1 MTTPKMIDL
10 AKIDESYGQRLST
23 EDMVRQLTA
32 IDEHN
37 RALPPRKRAKESL
50 PEISAPNV
58 HCKTIISRDHKKGVV
73 NYLKKYHNIGFVDA
87 SNSLDPDA
95 NRNNA
100 SAFSI
105 ANQARAMQ
113 VRSSKLRIASLRKN
127 FGALIG
133 ATESKEDDVN
143 NPF

>member
-1 MTTPKMIDL
+1 MHMVTDTLYQANSAAHHPHVEDL
-10 AKIDESYGQRLST
+10 NMRFIVGTFRVPDPQ
-23 EDMVRQLTA
+23 
-32 IDEHN
+32 N
-37 RALPPRKRAKESL
+37 
-50 PEISAPNV
+50 IS
-58 HCKTIISRDHKKGVV
+58 KTITINPLQIPIDYGYFIKWYSDTIVKKGVV

-95 NRNNA
+95 SRGGA

-133 ATESKEDDVN
+133 AKESKEDEVN

>member
-1 MTTPKMIDL
+1 
-10 AKIDESYGQRLST
+10 
-23 EDMVRQLTA
+23 MVRQLTA
-32 IDEHN
+32 IDEYN

-87 SNSLDPDA
+87 SNSLDADA
-95 NRNNA
+95 NRNAA

-133 ATESKEDDVN
+133 A
-143 NPF
+143 